1 MKFAAVGTW
10 NNSNSS
16 TQDNLQLCAWI
27 VPNESGCN
35 FENLKA
41 RLKQRL
47 PDYMVPELLILVPNI
62 PLTHNGKADKKNLPN
77 PKDAGKAIRQEVS
90 KTITPPDE
98 KTSELE
104 IAICEIWASVL
115 GLASV
120 YPEENYFALGGDS
133 IRSLSIASMAAKR
146 GIIFEIRR
154 LFDHPTPRLLAAW
167 VEQSRKNVEFLTP
180 SSAINEQLKSKA
192 YEEFELLNDKE
203 KAVIPKNIVDAW
215 PATKIQCGMIFHSEY
230 GDDNNYYIDTW
241 LYSLKL
247 HVNKTVFESALYS
260 LYKKHPILRS
270 SFSLDSER
278 PLQLIHADVQ
288 PNITWHDLRNESK
301 LVRGETIKH
310 GLEMLKQHKFD
321 FSKPGLAKF
330 LIYQTEDDVINFI
343 VCTHHAIIDGWSISI
358 LTSELIKYYF
368 ALLNKQI
375 LSADSAPP
383 LQSHIAKSEIEIL
396 DDTQAQQRWSDRLT
410 QFKSYELPVWP
421 GMKSK
426 GGKNRS

>member
-1 MKFAAVGTW
+1 LLKSGSLIGKPLKHLQIELLDENGFPVPNGIAGEIHVSGSGVAIGYLNKAEQTATRFYPNLNELYPGKRRYRSGDLARFTIEGELEYLGRIDDQVKIRGFRIELGEIEHALSLDEEVKFAAVGTW
-10 NNSNSS
+10 NNSISS

-154 LFDHPTPRLLAAW
+154 LFDHPTPRLLAA
-167 VEQSRKNVEFLTP
+167 
-180 SSAINEQLKSKA
+180 
-192 YEEFELLNDKE
+192 
-203 KAVIPKNIVDAW
+203 
-215 PATKIQCGMIFHSEY
+215 
-230 GDDNNYYIDTW
+230 
-241 LYSLKL
+241 
-247 HVNKTVFESALYS
+247 
-260 LYKKHPILRS
+260 
-270 SFSLDSER
+270 
-278 PLQLIHADVQ
+278 
-288 PNITWHDLRNESK
+288 
-301 LVRGETIKH
+301 
-310 GLEMLKQHKFD
+310 
-321 FSKPGLAKF
+321 
-330 LIYQTEDDVINFI
+330 
-343 VCTHHAIIDGWSISI
+343 
-358 LTSELIKYYF
+358 
-368 ALLNKQI
+368 
-375 LSADSAPP
+375 
-383 LQSHIAKSEIEIL
+383 
-396 DDTQAQQRWSDRLT
+396 
-410 QFKSYELPVWP
+410 
-421 GMKSK
+421 
-426 GGKNRS
+426 